1 MLWYI
6 WLYDFKGTRCNKMPT
21 LYKNLGFK
29 IKKLR
34 EKIDIS
40 QSSLAEALGVD
51 RVTISK
57 IENGE
62 RKIYAEEIKKL
73 SEYFNVSSDALLN
86 LKEEIEV
93 IIEKNTTK
101 QKPKKEI
108 RISVPQKNLQKF
120 KEVLLYVLNKIGSK
134 PNIGE
139 SVLYKLLYFIDFDF
153 YEKYEEQL
161 IGATYIKNHY
171 GPTPKEFIK
180 IVKEMEGKDLIKV
193 KDSYFKYPQTKYLS
207 KRESDLTRLKAHEI
221 KMIDSVLDRLS
232 DMNAAEISNYS
243 HKDVPWLTTENGEII
258 DYESVFYRTNPYSM
272 RTYIEEDI

>member
-73 SEYFNVSSDALLN
+73 SEYFNISSDALLD
-86 LKEEIEV
+86 LKEDIEV

-180 IVKEMEGKDLIKV
+180 IVKKMEGKDLIKV

>member
-1 MLWYI
+1 M
-6 WLYDFKGTRCNKMPT
+6 LYDFKETRCNKMLT

-29 IKKLR
+29 VKKLR

-62 RKIYAEEIKKL
+62 RKIYAEEVKKL
-73 SEYFNVSSDALLN
+73 SEYFNISSDVLLD
-86 LKEEIEV
+86 LKEDIEV

-120 KEVLLYVLNKIGSK
+120 KEVLLYILNKIGSK

-171 GPTPKEFIK
+171 GPTPREFMK

-207 KRESDLTRLKAHEI
+207 KRESDLILLKAHEI

-232 DMNAAEISNYS
+232 DMNATEISNYS
-243 HKDVPWLTTENGEII
+243 HKDVPWLTTNNGEII
-258 DYESVFYRTNPYSM
+258 DYESVFYRTKPYSV
-272 RTYIEEDI
+272 RTYIEENI